1 MANVNQF
8 LSDQLAFFGRQARS
22 AEAWKG
28 EHDAAMI
35 CRDVEDAVAIAV
47 QLVERIDRMAEC
59 DPRLRAGKWDEV
71 AAKSYVP
78 WYQRWYEHAG
88 EIVAAVKRLKKQ
100 GYIVVGTDRFMKAYL
115 RAKLFAV
122 DFDKTLEAMK
132 RVAAGQTSG
141 VALERVLD
149 ELQGRA

>member
-1 MANVNQF
+1 
-8 LSDQLAFFGRQARS
+8 
-22 AEAWKG
+22 
-28 EHDAAMI
+28 
-35 CRDVEDAVAIAV
+35 DAVAIAV

-59 DPRLRAGKWDEV
+59 DPRLRAGKWDEA

-100 GYIVVGTDRFMKAYL
+100 GYIVVGTDRYMKAYL
-115 RAKLFAV
+115 QAKLFAV

-132 RVAAGQTSG
+132 QVEGGQTSG
-141 VALERVLD
+141 IPLERVLD
-149 ELQGRA
+149 ELEGRA